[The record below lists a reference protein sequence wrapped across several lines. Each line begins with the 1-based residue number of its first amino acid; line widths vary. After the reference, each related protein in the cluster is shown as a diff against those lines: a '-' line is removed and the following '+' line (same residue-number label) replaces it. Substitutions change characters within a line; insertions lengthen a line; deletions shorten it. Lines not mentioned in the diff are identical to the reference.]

1 MARLC
6 PAPTSQGPPRSAEGH
21 EQRHFICDGLV
32 PCHHHFQVPASI
44 APQSKSPHPSLSSS
58 WRSPV
63 PGPRAVRAMVRRP
76 AAAELQNWLHRCK
89 GWRRTK
95 RGPELGGQTG
105 SGRVAAKKKN
115 QCAEAFYSGA
125 PPIFPFPFSL
135 FPVPF
140 SLFPGLPPT
149 TASWFWHGASTDIRQ
164 WARPPPI
171 ARGRVR
177 RSGISWPG
185 AGKPTVDQTRFTATA
200 ASSPL
205 KWSLLSPLASMFHVS
220 QTPPHARGARATEPA
235 PLVRIRHG
243 SRHHVHDITCSG
255 TGSGTAERHCSVVP
269 RRPGKKD
276 RTPADPEPDRRSTV
290 LTVAITT
297 SPSAA
302 VSTQRCQILACEAIK
317 SCLFIHKSQ
326 SGPQLLPC
334 PMLRGR
340 VYVMLLSARVA
351 QEGSWPSPRHVHQVG
366 LHPRCFPRPA
376 QI

>member
-1 MARLC
+1 MPSPLSGASVHRPPVQVSSPLPFLIMALSGSR
-6 PAPTSQGPPRSAEGH
+6 PPSRS
-21 EQRHFICDGLV
+21 
-32 PCHHHFQVPASI
+32 CHGAASGCC
-44 APQSKSPHPSLSSS
+44 
-58 WRSPV
+58 RT
-63 PGPRAVRAMVRRP
+63 
-76 AAAELQNWLHRCK
+76 AEL
-89 GWRRTK
+89 
-95 RGPELGGQTG
+95 
-105 SGRVAAKKKN
+105 
-115 QCAEAFYSGA
+115 A
-125 PPIFPFPFSL
+125 PPMQRLAPNKKGPGAGRPDWFWQGRSEEKEPMRRSLLFRGAANFPFSL
-135 FPVPF
+135 FPVPC

-164 WARPPPI
+164 CARPPPI
-171 ARGRVR
+171 ARGTVR